1 MIPTMLESWVRG
13 GWVMLPLVAVSL
25 AMFVVGLRLVL
36 RMRRLPDRW
45 GSDGDW
51 QSWVRDT
58 SSAPPEVRTLLLE
71 TGMHR
76 TSVPQLHRSFAG
88 LNRAWLAP
96 LDRQLALLSTLV
108 AAAPLVGLLG
118 TVSGMLVTFRALA
131 LGGGGQ
137 ITEAMAAGISQAL
150 FPPEIGLC
158 IALPGLV
165 IAHWCRRRRHEFE
178 AFLVRL
184 ESLGTRQIRSRTTAR
199 PVQTLSR
206 EQAWVRPEALVELS
220 V

>member
-1 MIPTMLESWVRG
+1 MIPTIVETWIRG
-13 GWVMLPLVAVSL
+13 GWVMIPLAAVSL
-25 AMFVVGLRLVL
+25 GMFAAGLRLVL
-36 RMRRLPDRW
+36 RTRQLPDRW
-45 GSDGDW
+45 GSESDW
-51 QSWVRDT
+51 QGWVTGRK
-58 SSAPPEVRTLLLE
+58 SAPRQVEALLRE
-71 TGMHR
+71 AGVGRAT
-76 TSVPQLHRSFAG
+76 VPALHRNFTELS
-88 LNRAWLAP
+88 RRWLAP
-96 LDRQLALLSTLV
+96 LDRQLSLLSTLV

-150 FPPEIGLC
+150 FPPEVGLC

-184 ESLGTRQIRSRTTAR
+184 ETLGTQQAR
-199 PVQTLSR
+199 LHMMPAAARAGTVHSAQNRLQEITG
-206 EQAWVRPEALVELS
+206 VS

>member
-1 MIPTMLESWVRG
+1 MIQIILETWVRG
-13 GWVMLPLVAVSL
+13 GWVMIPLAAVSL
-25 AMFVVGLRLVL
+25 MMFAVGLRLVL
-36 RMRRLPDRW
+36 RMRALPDRW
-45 GSDGDW
+45 GSESDW
-51 QSWVRDT
+51 QGWMTGAR
-58 SSAPPEVRTLLLE
+58 SAPVEVSNLLIEANISRASVLE
-71 TGMHR
+71 LQRNFSMLSR
-76 TSVPQLHRSFAG
+76 R
-88 LNRAWLAP
+88 WLRP
-96 LDRQLALLSTLV
+96 LDRQLSLLSTLV

-184 ESLGTRQIRSRTTAR
+184 ETLGTRQVRLK
-199 PVQTLSR
+199 QTKEPTPAVPDDSVSVPPR
-206 EQAWVRPEALVELS
+206 MIAEAS